1 MEKNNLTNE
10 SNIQY
15 EGGGISK
22 KFTMGGKNI
31 RRNTI
36 AKSYLEIMSS
46 NKKKRLSAR
55 NDS

>member
-15 EGGGISK
+15 EGGGIAK
-22 KFTMGGKNI
+22 KFTMNGKKV

-36 AKSYLEIMSS
+36 AKSYLEIMTSKK
-46 NKKKRLSAR
+46 KKKRISSR
-55 NDS
+55 